1 MTEIPF
7 TDGGRDDDRSAQ
19 SLRFTYDLD
28 EDEPPSEAVVRAVA
42 ALTNTSSLD
51 LEPLYDVIDP
61 TQLNEIFEET
71 DAGTV
76 STELSFTFNGFDVDV
91 TDDEI
96 YVRETDDGD

>member
-7 TDGGRDDDRSAQ
+7 TDGGRDDDCSAQ

-42 ALTNTSSLD
+42 ALTNTSLLD

-61 TQLNEIFEET
+61 GQLNEIFEET
-71 DAGTV
+71 DDSTV

-96 YVRETDDGD
+96 YVREADDN